1 MPFLLLF
8 SREVVSNSWDP
19 MDCCMPGSL
28 SFTIFQS
35 LLRFMITELVM
46 LSNLSSSISPFSF
59 CLQSFPAP
67 GSFPMSW
74 LLVLDGQSIAGSTSA
89 AILLMNIQSWFPLEL
104 TGLISLQSKRL
115 SESSPTPQFKSI
127 NSCVLSF
134 LYGPNLISILD
145 YWKKHS
151 FDYMDICWQS
161 NVSAF

>member
-19 MDCCMPGSL
+19 MDCCMPSSL

-67 GSFPMSW
+67 GSFPVSW
-74 LLVLDGQSIAGSTSA
+74 LFASGGQRTGGSASASVLP
-89 AILLMNIQSWFPLEL
+89 MNIQVWFPLVL
-104 TGLISLQSKRL
+104 TGLISLLSKGLLRVF
-115 SESSPTPQFKSI
+115 SSTTVQNLQFCGI
-127 NSCVLSF
+127 
-134 LYGPNLISILD
+134 
-145 YWKKHS
+145 KHS
-151 FDYMDICWQS
+151 LWSNSDIHIWLLEKP
-161 NVSAF
+161 